1 MTEQEIRSRLD
12 AEHERLVEAREA
24 LTTGGFVGQAEGTAI
39 EELST
44 VDQHP
49 ADIGTETFTMERD
62 QSLLEQ
68 IRSDLDDV
76 GSALARLEQ
85 GTYGLCEA
93 CGGPI
98 GDERLEA
105 VPAARF
111 CLEHQQVAEG
121 GVTGAARIGDL

>member
-1 MTEQEIRSRLD
+1 M
-12 AEHERLVEAREA
+12 EHERLIDARES
-24 LTTGGFVGQAEGTAI
+24 LVTGGFVGQAEGVAI
-39 EELST
+39 GELSS

-76 GSALARLEQ
+76 DSALTRLEQ

-98 GDERLEA
+98 GEERLEA
-105 VPAARF
+105 VPSARF
-111 CLEHQQVAEG
+111 CLEHQQMAEG
-121 GVTGAARIGDL
+121 GVTRPARTGDL